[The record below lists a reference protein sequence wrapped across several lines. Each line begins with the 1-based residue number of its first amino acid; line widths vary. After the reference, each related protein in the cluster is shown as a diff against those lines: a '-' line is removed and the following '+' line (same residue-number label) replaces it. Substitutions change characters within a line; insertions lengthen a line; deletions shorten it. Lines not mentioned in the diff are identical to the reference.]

1 MAEASLTGMCTIP
14 FSIKLFIYVLL
25 TKLYQNLRSLL
36 AYLDFE
42 EFPGQQKEIALFC
55 VVVHVSLIGFDIKNW
70 CMVLVTWYFNFYL

>member
-14 FSIKLFIYVLL
+14 FSIKLFIYV
-25 TKLYQNLRSLL
+25 RSLL